1 MTRPDNKDPRVEDW
15 FRKLDHPLKA
25 AMLAVR
31 RVILEAD
38 PRITESIKWSTPT
51 YEFRGNLASF
61 QPKAKQ
67 FVSLLFHRGAEI
79 PGEHPRLEGDAALAR
94 VMRFRDE
101 ADVETHRDALEAVV
115 RAWCDWKGGTG
126 SGGVNRA

>member
-1 MTRPDNKDPRVEDW
+1 MLPPTNADPRVDEW
-15 FRKLDHPLKA
+15 FQKLDHPLKPS
-25 AMLAVR
+25 MLAVR

-51 YEFRGNLASF
+51 FEFRGNLASF

-79 PGEHPRLEGDAALAR
+79 PGDHPRLEGDSPLAR
-94 VMRFRDE
+94 VMRFTSE
-101 ADVETHRDALEAVV
+101 AEVEMYRGSLEAAV
-115 RAWCDWKGGTG
+115 RAWCDWKEGATKAG
-126 SGGVNRA
+126 S